1 MKPFI
6 WYIKT
11 FKDMSIDDL
20 YKIVQLREKVFVVE
34 QECVF
39 LDADGLDLQAVH
51 IYTKTDN
58 GDISAYLRVLPPGI
72 PYCEPS
78 IGRVVVAIES
88 RGQYLGKELMLQG
101 IHYTKKHFPEHHI
114 RIAAQL
120 YLDSFYTALGF
131 RAIESPFLLDGI
143 NHQYMLL

>member
-11 FKDMSIDDL
+11 FKDISVDDL

-58 GDISAYLRVLPPGI
+58 GDISAYLRVLPPGN

-78 IGRVVVAIES
+78 IGRVVVAKES

-101 IHYTKKHFPEHHI
+101 IHYTKAFSWTYYSYCRTI
-114 RIAAQL
+114 I
-120 YLDSFYTALGF
+120 LGF
-131 RAIESPFLLDGI
+131 ILFFIRLQSYRSSFFIRW
-143 NHQYMLL
+143 Y